1 MDGNEKRKCD
11 SNHLRSLWSIML
23 EAIEEWDIA
32 QTTKIMNVAHQY
44 L

>member
-11 SNHLRSLWSIML
+11 SNPLWSIML